1 MDDIAS
7 DRPKDDTNIKSV
19 LGIGEGAAN
28 GFWSHWRGRAVGLAV
43 VGVVAAGVV
52 FWAANRPQ
60 SAVQYV
66 TQPAGKSDLVVI
78 VTATG
83 SVQPTNEVDVS
94 SELSG
99 IIREVLVDF
108 NSPVT
113 KDQPL
118 ARLDTDR
125 LEATV
130 DSSRAHLAAA
140 EASVLEAV
148 ATVKEK
154 HLDFLRKQ
162 QLADRKVG
170 SERDLEIA
178 KAAYD
183 RATAALAS
191 ARADVS
197 AAKAD
202 LKLQETN
209 LAKTCICS
217 PINGVVLSRNVEPGQ
232 TVASSFQAPVLFTL
246 AEDLREMEIQVDVDE
261 ADVGKVKV
269 GQTANF
275 TVDAYPNRR
284 FAARIT
290 ELYLGS
296 EIVQGVVTYKAVL
309 TTDNDDLALR
319 PGMTATAEITVEQ
332 VTGALTVPNAALRFS
347 PPATDP
353 AAEDTGLLQ
362 KLFPGMPKFRPPSK
376 AAEGGS
382 QRVLWILKDG
392 QPQAV
397 PVTIGPS
404 DGRRT
409 QIVKGAVEPGQA
421 VIVDSTKSPK

>member
-1 MDDIAS
+1 MDDIPS
-7 DRPKDDTNIKSV
+7 DRPKDGPDIKSV
-19 LGIGEGAAN
+19 LGVGDEAAN
-28 GFWSHWRGRAVGLAV
+28 GIWSRWRSRAILLVV
-43 VGVVAAGVV
+43 VGVVAGAMA
-52 FWAANRPQ
+52 FWAARGPQ

-66 TQPAGKSDLVVI
+66 TQPATKSDLTVI

-99 IIREVLVDF
+99 IIREVLVDY

-113 KDQPL
+113 KGQPL
-118 ARLDTDR
+118 AKLDTDR

-140 EASVLEAV
+140 EASVLEAI
-148 ATVKEK
+148 ATEKEK
-154 HLDFLRKQ
+154 HLDFLRKK
-162 QLADRKVG
+162 QLAERKVG

-209 LAKTCICS
+209 LAKACICS
-217 PINGVVLSRNVEPGQ
+217 PITGVVLSRNVEPGQ
-232 TVASSFQAPVLFTL
+232 TVATSFQAPVLFTL
-246 AEDLREMEIQVDVDE
+246 AEDLREMEVQVDVDE

-269 GQTANF
+269 GQTAAF
-275 TVDAYPNRR
+275 TVDAYPDRR

-296 EIVQGVVTYKAVL
+296 EIVQDVVTYKAVL

-332 VTGALTVPNAALRFS
+332 VAGALTVPNAALRFS
-347 PPATDP
+347 PPTTDP
-353 AAEDTGLLQ
+353 AAEETGFLQ
-362 KLFPGMPKFRPPSK
+362 KLFPGMPKFRQPSK
-376 AAEGGS
+376 AAESGPE
-382 QRVLWILKDG
+382 RLLWTLKDG
-392 QPQAV
+392 QPHAV
-397 PVTIGPS
+397 PVTIGSS

-409 QIVKGAVEPGQA
+409 QVIKGAIEPGQA
-421 VIVDSTKSPK
+421 VIVDSTTSAK

>member
-1 MDDIAS
+1 MDDIPS
-7 DRPKDDTNIKSV
+7 DRSKDGANIKSV
-19 LGIGEGAAN
+19 LGIGDEAAN
-28 GFWSHWRGRAVGLAV
+28 GAWSRWRGRVVMLVV
-43 VGVVAAGVV
+43 VGVVAVAVA
-52 FWAANRPQ
+52 FWAARGPQ

-66 TQPAGKSDLVVI
+66 TQPATKSDLTVI

-99 IIREVLVDF
+99 IIREVLVDY

-113 KDQPL
+113 KGQPL
-118 ARLDTDR
+118 AKLDTDR

-140 EASVLEAV
+140 EASVLEAI
-148 ATVKEK
+148 ATAKEK
-154 HLDFLRKQ
+154 NLDFLRKK
-162 QLADRKVG
+162 QLAERKVG

-209 LAKTCICS
+209 LAKACICS

-232 TVASSFQAPVLFTL
+232 TVATSFQAPVLFTL
-246 AEDLREMEIQVDVDE
+246 AEDLREMEVQVDVDE

-269 GQTANF
+269 GQTAAF
-275 TVDAYPNRR
+275 TVDAYPDRR

-296 EIVQGVVTYKAVL
+296 EIVQDVVTYKAVL

-332 VTGALTVPNAALRFS
+332 IAGALTVPNAALRFS
-347 PPATDP
+347 PPTTDP
-353 AAEDTGLLQ
+353 AAEESGFLQ
-362 KLFPGMPKFRPPSK
+362 KLFPGMPKFRQPSE
-376 AAEGGS
+376 AVASGP
-382 QRVLWILKDG
+382 QRLLWTLKDG
-392 QPQAV
+392 QPHAV
-397 PVTIGPS
+397 PVTIGSS

-409 QIVKGAVEPGQA
+409 QVIKGAIAPGQA
-421 VIVDSTKSPK
+421 VIVDSTTSAK

>member
-1 MDDIAS
+1 MDDISS
-7 DRPKDDTNIKSV
+7 DRPKDDADIKAV
-19 LGIGEGAAN
+19 LGIGEGATK
-28 GFWSHWRGRAVGLAV
+28 GFWAKWRGRAVLLAV
-43 VGVVAAGVV
+43 IGIAAVAAG
-52 FWAANRPQ
+52 FWTLSQPQ
-60 SAVQYV
+60 SAIQYV
-66 TQPAGKSDLVVI
+66 TQPATKSDLTVI

-99 IIREVLVDF
+99 IIREVLVDY

-113 KDQPL
+113 KGQPL
-118 ARLDTDR
+118 AKLDTDR

-130 DSSRAHLAAA
+130 DSSRAQLAAA
-140 EASVLEAV
+140 EASVLEAI
-148 ATVKEK
+148 ATEKEK
-154 HLDFLRKQ
+154 HLDFLRKK

-209 LAKTCICS
+209 LAKACICS

-232 TVASSFQAPVLFTL
+232 TVATSFQAPVLFTL
-246 AEDLREMEIQVDVDE
+246 AEDLREMEVQVDVDE

-269 GQTANF
+269 GQTADF
-275 TVDAYPNRR
+275 TVDAYPERR

-296 EIVQGVVTYKAVL
+296 EIVQDVVTYKAVL
-309 TTDNDDLALR
+309 TTENDDLALR
-319 PGMTATAEITVEQ
+319 PGMTATAEITVEHI
-332 VTGALTVPNAALRFS
+332 VDALTVPNAALRFS
-347 PPATDP
+347 PPTTDP
-353 AAEDTGLLQ
+353 AAEDTGFLQ
-362 KLFPGMPKFRPPSK
+362 KLFPGMPKFRQPSE
-376 AAEGGS
+376 AVASGP
-382 QRVLWILKDG
+382 QRLLWVLKDG

-397 PVTIGPS
+397 PMTIGSS

-409 QIVKGAVEPGQA
+409 QIIKGTIEPGQA
-421 VIVDSTKSPK
+421 VIVDSTTSSN